1 MDEQVPDHVTGA
13 LRFQLGQPNLSFD
26 AGWTAEGQVVARNG
40 VRDAVAQPDQGGP
53 GDPGEDRDPG
63 NPAEDGASAEDG
75 EPGAPAE
82 EGAPI
87 EDGGPG
93 DPAELGDALLS

>member
-13 LRFQLGQPNLSFD
+13 LRFQLGKPNPSLG
-26 AGWTAEGQVVARNG
+26 AGWAAERPVVARNG

-53 GDPGEDRDPG
+53 GDP
-63 NPAEDGASAEDG
+63 AEEGASAEGG

-93 DPAELGDALLS
+93 GPAKFRDVLLS